1 MRLEQKNYFIY
12 WLLKIIKEQIW
23 LNMWFIFL
31 VIEQRFDDI
40 FKEHHGNHTGSA
52 DRVKQE
58 IHGMSARN
66 ESANFVLSKRFLVQS
81 QMFYH
86 FIQKNK
92 IIYPFWL
99 GANGSFATSDCA
111 LYLLFNFL
119 NMGCNNFSIY
129 HFFNNCLDL
138 SGFGWI

>member
-1 MRLEQKNYFIY
+1 MC
-12 WLLKIIKEQIW
+12 
-23 LNMWFIFL
+23 FIFL

-40 FKEHHGNHTGSA
+40 FKEQCGNHSDNA

-58 IHGMSARN
+58 IYSISARN

-81 QMFYH
+81 QTFYH

-111 LYLLFNFL
+111 SYLLFNFL
-119 NMGCNNFSIY
+119 NVGCNNFSIY

-138 SGFGWI
+138 SSFGWI